1 MEGSCTGAAG
11 TTWWN
16 GQLTNGVASPRTR
29 NCASSG
35 PNKEEKKVVMARGV
49 SIPCMGAG
57 LPEPPMQSASVT
69 FAAEG

>member
-1 MEGSCTGAAG
+1 MAWCD
-11 TTWWN
+11 
-16 GQLTNGVASPRTR
+16 LLRTR

-49 SIPCMGAG
+49 SIPCIGAG
-57 LPEPPMQSASVT
+57 LPEPPTQSARVT